1 MIIEVIAS
9 FFVAYSFGV
18 LFNIKGKYLTIAGFG
33 GSIGWL
39 VYKLCLLFSL
49 SDSGSL
55 FIAALCFSTYCEIS
69 ARIFKTPATLLS
81 VCCLIPL
88 VPGYGVYNTMYEL
101 LKGDYVKGMDYA
113 ISTLSNAFSLA
124 LGVIF
129 ISTIFRS
136 FKFNNF
142 YSKFKKIVAKDE
154 TIKAQIEDTY

>member
-1 MIIEVIAS
+1 MLIEVIAS

-18 LFNIKGKYLTIAGFG
+18 LFNIKGKYLIVAGFG
-33 GSIGWL
+33 GSIGWFF
-39 VYKLCLLFSL
+39 YKLGLLMGL

-55 FIAALCFSTYCEIS
+55 FIAALIFSTYCEIS
-69 ARIFKTPATLLS
+69 ARIFKTPTTLLS

-113 ISTLSNAFSLA
+113 ISTLSSAFALA

-129 ISTIFRS
+129 ISTIFRN
-136 FKFNNF
+136 FKLHSLTNIFTLNKCN
-142 YSKFKKIVAKDE
+142 KNREIEK
-154 TIKAQIEDTY
+154 TIS

>member
-1 MIIEVIAS
+1 MLIEVIAS

-18 LFNIKGKYLTIAGFG
+18 LFNIKGKYLIVAGFG

-39 VYKLCLLFSL
+39 FYKLGLLIGL
-49 SDSGSL
+49 SDSGAL
-55 FIAALCFSTYCEIS
+55 FIASLIFSIYCEIS

-101 LKGDYVKGMDYA
+101 LKGDYFKGIDYA
-113 ISTLSNAFSLA
+113 ISTLSSAFALA

-129 ISTIFRS
+129 ISTLFRN
-136 FKFNNF
+136 FNLNLL
-142 YSKFKKIVAKDE
+142 YNKFKSNSDDNDSSE
-154 TIKAQIEDTY
+154 TIH